1 MANVAIR
8 WYNDL
13 TAGRKRPNGHQT
25 MNDAVFMVYN
35 DLIPGRKRPNGHQTM
50 NVTVFMVY
58 NDLTAGRKRTGESKE
73 GRKVGNAF

>member
-13 TAGRKRPNGHQT
+13 TAGG
-25 MNDAVFMVYN
+25 
-35 DLIPGRKRPNGHQTM
+35 KRPNGHQTM

-58 NDLTAGRKRTGESKE
+58 NDLTVGRKRTGESKE